1 MAMTTS
7 TTMRG
12 ETATTDVERLLA
24 AARATLAEMTHCW
37 VMTPSASDGIHARV
51 VEPIAAAPDD
61 EDWIIS
67 FATSARSRKAAEIER
82 AGRLTLGYERH
93 SDHSYVALYGR
104 AVLVVERSAIRARW
118 REPWR
123 LYFPGG
129 PEDPNLI
136 IVRLAVD
143 RIELCVP
150 GVTPEPFGTRYVAV
164 VRDAAGVWTIAS
176 D

>member
-1 MAMTTS
+1 MTTS
-7 TTMRG
+7 TTTRS
-12 ETATTDVERLLA
+12 ETASTDVERLLA

-37 VMTPSASDGIHARV
+37 VTTPSVNGGIHVRV

-67 FATSARSRKAAEIER
+67 FATSARSRKATEIER

-93 SDHSYVALYGR
+93 SDHSYVALYAR
-104 AVLVVERSAIRARW
+104 AALVVERSAIRARW
-118 REPWR
+118 CEAWQP
-123 LYFPGG
+123 YFPGG

-143 RIELCVP
+143 RIEVCVP
-150 GVTPEPFGTRYVAV
+150 GVSPEPFGSRYVAAA
-164 VRDAAGVWTIAS
+164 RDAAGAWTIVS

>member
-1 MAMTTS
+1 MTTS
-7 TTMRG
+7 TTTRS
-12 ETATTDVERLLA
+12 ETASTDVERLLA

-37 VMTPSASDGIHARV
+37 VMTPTASDGIHARV

-61 EDWIIS
+61 GDWIIS
-67 FATSARSRKAAEIER
+67 FATSARSRKATEIER

-93 SDHSYVALYGR
+93 SDHSYVALYAR
-104 AVLVVERSAIRARW
+104 AALVVERSAIRARW
-118 REPWR
+118 CEAWQP
-123 LYFPGG
+123 YFPGG

-143 RIELCVP
+143 RIEVCVP
-150 GVTPEPFGTRYVAV
+150 GVSPEPFGSRYVAAA
-164 VRDAAGVWTIAS
+164 RDAAGAWTIVS